1 MPSSAVVSVVRYSEA
16 SPDRIEDL
24 ALTTASFVRPAGF
37 RLRAGDQLHERAI
50 TVRVLFCDEAARWVR
65 ESPSFF
71 ITSQEETPDGLL
83 VTLRVR
89 RESDVLSWLLGWGR
103 QARVLEPESLQQ
115 RLRDEAEA
123 TARLYQEAA
132 ALLT

>member
-1 MPSSAVVSVVRYSEA
+1 
-16 SPDRIEDL
+16 
-24 ALTTASFVRPAGF
+24 
-37 RLRAGDQLHERAI
+37 
-50 TVRVLFCDEAARWVR
+50 VR

-71 ITSQEETPDGLL
+71 ITDQEETPDGLL

-89 RESDVLSWLLGWGR
+89 REDDVLSWLLGWGR
-103 QARVLEPESLQQ
+103 QARILEPASLQQ

-123 TARLYQEAA
+123 TARLYREAA